1 MASTGRREF
10 IAGGLGALGAGVA
23 ACALPS
29 AAAPLPRPTGGLP
42 FRGPTA
48 GLPAGFQST
57 LTTLLARFGVP
68 GLGLGIVYRGGSVA
82 CGFGHASLPFEV
94 PVDERTLFHV
104 GSVGKHLTAIALL
117 QQVDRGKVALADP
130 LGKFVPDIPD
140 EWARRSVGSCL
151 HHTSGLPEYETDAFD
166 STQPH
171 TRAEVIAAAAA
182 GSPPFAEGEAWS
194 YTNMNYI
201 LAGYV
206 IEAASGEAFADY
218 LVRHVL
224 APAGLQD
231 ARLDAAQ
238 ELVPRRAEPYLK
250 VGDGYRHAPRMA
262 SDYSAYADGPVLMSA
277 RDAVRW
283 DAGLMGGPLLSKAGW
298 AELLAPRGLASGLA
312 VPYGCGWFTGRMRG
326 APFHAHGGGM
336 PGFTT
341 QYLRLPAAGVAVL
354 VMTNVRLQSARV
366 QRHLGYVVAEAFA
379 PGSTSLSQPLPP
391 DDRPDLTRRTR
402 ELLLRGDSPLDR
414 AALAPNMLR
423 VVDGPGGP
431 RALPNIAAFG
441 EPRAFDLVEQWRL
454 GAALMRRY
462 RVTHEHIA
470 DLITVGH
477 DADGR
482 VYWLFPD

>member
-57 LTTLLARFGVP
+57 LTTLLERFGVP
-68 GLGLGIVYRGGSVA
+68 GLGLGIVHRGGSVA

-182 GSPPFAEGEAWS
+182 GSPAFAEGEAWS

-238 ELVPRRAEPYLK
+238 
-250 VGDGYRHAPRMA
+250 
-262 SDYSAYADGPVLMSA
+262 
-277 RDAVRW
+277 
-283 DAGLMGGPLLSKAGW
+283 
-298 AELLAPRGLASGLA
+298 
-312 VPYGCGWFTGRMRG
+312 
-326 APFHAHGGGM
+326 
-336 PGFTT
+336 
-341 QYLRLPAAGVAVL
+341 
-354 VMTNVRLQSARV
+354 
-366 QRHLGYVVAEAFA
+366 
-379 PGSTSLSQPLPP
+379 
-391 DDRPDLTRRTR
+391 
-402 ELLLRGDSPLDR
+402 
-414 AALAPNMLR
+414 
-423 VVDGPGGP
+423 
-431 RALPNIAAFG
+431 
-441 EPRAFDLVEQWRL
+441 
-454 GAALMRRY
+454 
-462 RVTHEHIA
+462 
-470 DLITVGH
+470 
-477 DADGR
+477 
-482 VYWLFPD
+482 